1 MAICKGCQIGETG
14 EEGKKHVPQERII
27 AMKGGWVLNH
37 SGELKR
43 NYLGHLIL
51 QPREHRMDIDALSDD
66 EAKALGTNIRS
77 VVRALKGY
85 WKQRFAWDSLERV
98 YVVYFWESEFAKA
111 FAGEW
116 HMHIHLFPRTKVMV
130 GGNDPTEVAA
140 WKLPE
145 LTEKAYFP
153 SEYRIRI
160 DNLKKLMDYLE
171 QKVARQGEGD
181 KGDRVQ

>member
-1 MAICKGCQIGETG
+1 MTVCKGCQIGEMG
-14 EEGKKHVPQERII
+14 NDGKKHVPQGRII

-37 SGELKR
+37 SGEQKG

-51 QPREHRMDIDALSDD
+51 QPREHRVDINTLSDD
-66 EAKALGTNIRS
+66 EAEALGTNIRS

-85 WKQRFAWDSLERV
+85 WKQEFAWDCLERV
-98 YVVYFWESEFAKA
+98 YAVYFWESEFSKT

-130 GGNDPTEVAA
+130 EGEDPTEVAA

-145 LTEKAYFP
+145 LIEKAHFP
-153 SEYRIRI
+153 SEYKIKD
-160 DNLKKLMDYLE
+160 DNMKKLMDYLE
-171 QKVARQGEGD
+171 QTLLE
-181 KGDRVQ
+181 